1 VRDWQPP
8 PILGAIPVGG
18 RLFVNRTGVGDTTAA
33 RLMAMPRSNAG
44 CRHGMDEGL
53 LVETLGTRGWC

>member
-1 VRDWQPP
+1 
-8 PILGAIPVGG
+8 VGHPSA
-18 RLFVNRTGVGDTTAA
+18 V
-33 RLMAMPRSNAG
+33 RLMAMPQSNAG